1 MTTIVEESITDDAG
15 GIVSEGIDLIGD
27 LKARGIRITPQRAMI
42 LTAIE
47 ATPGHITV
55 EEIYETVHR
64 QNPYVNLATVYRTLD
79 LLRDL
84 QLVSDA
90 NMGGG
95 PTHFALHSHGT
106 HHHAIC
112 RVCGH
117 SFEFP
122 KELLAPVTENLRQQY
137 GFSADVNHMVLFGLC
152 QNCVEQNACPSVA

>member
-1 MTTIVEESITDDAG
+1 M
-15 GIVSEGIDLIGD
+15 SEGIDLIAD

-42 LTAIE
+42 LKAIE

-64 QNPYVNLATVYRTLD
+64 QNPYVNLTTVYRTLD

-84 QLVSDA
+84 HLVSNA
-90 NMGGG
+90 NMGVGH
-95 PTHFALHSHGT
+95 TYFALRSHGT

-122 KELLAPVTENLRQQY
+122 KELLSPVTENLHQEY
-137 GFSADVNHMVLFGLC
+137 GFSADINHMVLFGLC
-152 QNCVEQNACPSVA
+152 QKCTQSSSISTIPPLS